1 MTNQR
6 FAAKDQTMTDDIDD
20 EVTML
25 RLELGLLSQACAR
38 LKTHPAL
45 SRFHDLSAVGTDHA
59 DLMLHYVDQLDH
71 LFATVTGHAT
81 TLERLAADNADA
93 DEISHEVRRTIT
105 ELDRTI
111 SPMIQAMR
119 RHAQTLRDG
128 VLQDADISQ
137 DSDKPADGHTTSET
151 AKGRLH

>member
-1 MTNQR
+1 M
-6 FAAKDQTMTDDIDD
+6 MTDDINDD
-20 EVTML
+20 VTML

-71 LFATVTGHAT
+71 LFATITGHAA
-81 TLERLAADNADA
+81 TLERLAVNNAGA
-93 DEISHEVRRTIT
+93 GEISHEVRRTIA
-105 ELDRTI
+105 ELDSTI

-119 RHAQTLRDG
+119 QHALAVRAGALRDVELDDDDLRG
-128 VLQDADISQ
+128 SR
-137 DSDKPADGHTTSET
+137 SDLTTDNDRPGTRNET
-151 AKGRLH
+151 VKGKLH